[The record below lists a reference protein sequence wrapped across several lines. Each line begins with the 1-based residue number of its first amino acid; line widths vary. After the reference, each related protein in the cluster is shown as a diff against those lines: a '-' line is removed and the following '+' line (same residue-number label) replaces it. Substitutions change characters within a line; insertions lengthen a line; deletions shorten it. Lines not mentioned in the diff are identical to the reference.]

1 MKTCNKCHKEKSV
14 TEFYKKST
22 SKDGL
27 FWWCKDCHKAYVKE
41 KYAAAYACPEFAELE
56 RKRVAA
62 YYAKHPEKK
71 ISTWPTGAKAI
82 ANVAKRRSDKLKRTP
97 TWLTAD
103 DFWLMDQAYELA
115 KLRTK
120 MLGFKWEVDHEIP
133 LRGRLVSGLHVPDN
147 LRVIPKLVNRGKSN
161 RFVVS

>member
-1 MKTCNKCHKEKSV
+1 MKRCNKCHLEKPV

-27 FWWCKDCHKAYVKE
+27 FWWCRDCHKSYVKA
-41 KYAAAYACPEFAELE
+41 KYAEAYACPEFAEME

-62 YYAKHPEKK
+62 YYAKYPEKK
-71 ISTWPTGAKAI
+71 TSMWPTGAKAT

-97 TWLTAD
+97 AWLTTD
-103 DFWLMDQAYELA
+103 DFWIIDQAYELA
-115 KLRTK
+115 RLRTQ